1 MVSSKWGLIH
11 GDQSPLAAQHRPV
24 YLSSCIPLLSPPAAL
39 GSDCPCHVSLVLS
52 QTIESMV
59 SKFKEE
65 SIQPLLGHF
74 IIGRKTK
81 YWLHV
86 HKFGGLVLG

>member
-1 MVSSKWGLIH
+1 METSHPWQPSTGLCLP
-11 GDQSPLAAQHRPV
+11 SR
-24 YLSSCIPLLSPPAAL
+24 IPLLSPPVTL

-52 QTIESMV
+52 QTIVSMV

-65 SIQPLLGHF
+65 SIQPLLGHS
-74 IIGRKTK
+74 ITGRKIK

-86 HKFGGLVLG
+86 HKHGGLVLG